1 MPNMGIGL
9 LGNANLIIKRK
20 FRWTFQVTRA
30 NGGNIPPN
38 FVKLAARP
46 SIEIEEVELNYLNAK
61 KWITGKASWQ
71 TISVTYI
78 DVASALNQNLWNW
91 LASAYDF
98 TDPINLNM
106 GSSPR
111 DYAGTGILTMYDGCG
126 TQLEQWTLL
135 DLWPTSINFGELD
148 YASSEEANIELTL
161 RYSDVQYQS
170 FCPGFTPQASCSP
183 CSG

>member
-1 MPNMGIGL
+1 MPDMGIGL

-38 FVKLAARP
+38 FVKLASRP
-46 SIEIEEVELNYLNAK
+46 NIEIEEVELNYLNAK

-71 TISVTYI
+71 TITVTYI

-98 TDPINLNM
+98 TDPIALHM

-111 DYAGTGILTMYDGCG
+111 DYAGQGVLIMYDACG
-126 TQLEQWTLL
+126 TPLEQWTLL
-135 DLWPTSINFGELD
+135 DLWPTGINFGELD
-148 YASSEEANIELTL
+148 YSSSEEANIELTL

-170 FCPGFTPQASCSP
+170 FCPGFTPVGQCTP
-183 CSG
+183 CG